1 MALFFENYIIKKL
14 LTFIKLIA
22 ELLRRKVYQRQN
34 TGECVIFHLWEEL
47 KKMKEF
53 FKELKEKRKDYRAM
67 IDFCCDSL
75 ILNNYIVQ
83 ELQKMAFTL
92 ILSAVVIALITE
104 MAKRSPLMITAKTEE
119 LKNTT
124 RYFNII

>member
-1 MALFFENYIIKKL
+1 
-14 LTFIKLIA
+14 
-22 ELLRRKVYQRQN
+22 
-34 TGECVIFHLWEEL
+34 
-47 KKMKEF
+47 MKEF